1 VPKSPRE
8 YVLDLGA
15 LRAGMVASMQANRA
29 WDGFKRT
36 LSDVYP
42 DEAHFIYELLQN
54 AEDAQATSVS
64 FRLSADQLV
73 FSHNGKRPFSEA
85 DIWSITNM
93 GDSTKRGDVNQIGKF
108 GVGFKAVFAY
118 TKSPRVASGD
128 FTFEIN
134 DLFVPKWMDSVVS
147 LPGET
152 QFILPFNGSKSC
164 VQCYQEVRDWLTKI
178 RDNTLLFLRH
188 ISHLSWEIDG
198 SGDGYLTRGEP
209 VSGIVSIEH
218 RSTGKN
224 ESHKTYWLRAVKPL
238 GNGNPQFVSLAF
250 QLEFE
255 GTRRVLDPALPIG
268 EQMKVVPVR
277 SGGQLSIFFPAEKET
292 IKLRFHIH
300 GPYAA
305 PIDRASIRHTNEN
318 QDLLCL
324 TAQLL
329 SETLDLVRDLQLLTV
344 GFLEVLPNPDDGLA
358 PFYEPL
364 FAKIVDAMKER
375 SLVPVDGGGH
385 AAANDLLMGPAPIR
399 AVIDNSLLPFYTGL
413 VDVKWTAG
421 AMQGQRASKFLKALK
436 IEEWAWKD
444 LLERSDRLF
453 AERFNLKTS
462 QNWLAARD
470 DDWLQRFYAL
480 LKDLLVVHY
489 SWEMGFGVLN
499 SQNACKTWQIVRTSD
514 RQIRIGREAFFA
526 ADANFEDD
534 VEFPTVAPEILAGN
548 KKVQIESAKRFLE
561 LSGVRVLGEK
571 ERIETI
577 LRLRYSVDAPFP
589 DWGTHVAH
597 LQRFIASWEQS
608 KDAKMYGDAF
618 IFLDETQKSKLKP
631 AQCYLDEPFLDSGLK
646 GLLASPC
653 WVGDRLHLVAADYS
667 KLKIGRFR
675 EFSAAVGVI
684 ASIPIVA
691 TSTRGNPSV
700 SIVRAASSGSRETAH
715 CVDED
720 YALGALK
727 FPISN
732 RNASRAIW
740 ISVAG
745 ANPKVLKAR
754 YRPNAQFGIREG
766 DSQLVCALRDAAWV
780 PTKSGKFEKPAL
792 TSRDELPGDFPFDD
806 RNGWLRA
813 VGFGTGR
820 DRAPQEE
827 KVIENAAKALG
838 ISADTAGQFDELT
851 LAERLEVERGM
862 RESIARVKS
871 RRTEKTALN
880 PTSTADITSAVAP
893 DQASLEPETAESLVQ
908 LDPQTA
914 LNGSFNRAGQRK
926 VSTEQQ
932 EPGHIKDTKLFRERV
947 RQKYRDKKQ
956 AEPSR
961 KERVRSVTVDV
972 WDAKNQLVR
981 DFFVNEYGGKCQIC
995 DSTFPRRS
1003 DGIPYF
1009 EAVYLIPHSKA
1020 AWTDAPGSVVCLCAQ
1035 CSAKWQHGA
1044 VECPDVINQ
1053 LSELQTE
1060 SEAGSKPRLKFQ
1072 LVGNDVSIRFS
1083 DRHLVEVQELL
1094 NSASAVIPTGL
1105 NPKPEIPVPS
1115 QILGQKIQPGNMV
1128 ACPKCSAMVRSDRL
1142 EKHLRKAHRTRMAF
1156 IPSTSVFT
1164 SQQKKTSIEFPG
1176 NRCRGCGKL
1185 PVPGSDYCYSC
1196 G

>member
-1 VPKSPRE
+1 
-8 YVLDLGA
+8 
-15 LRAGMVASMQANRA
+15 MVASMRENRA

-54 AEDAQATSVS
+54 AEDAQATLVS
-64 FRLSADQLV
+64 FKLSADQLI
-73 FSHNGKRPFSEA
+73 FSHNGKRPFSED

-134 DLFVPKWMDSVVS
+134 DLFVPQWLDSVAS

-152 QFILPFNGSKSC
+152 QFILPFNGSKSSER
-164 VQCYQEVRDWLTKI
+164 CYQEVCDWLSKI

-224 ESHKTYWLRAVKPL
+224 ESHKTYWLRAVKTI
-238 GNGNPQFVSLAF
+238 GNGNHQFVSLAF

-292 IKLRFHIH
+292 TKLKFHIH

-344 GFLEVLPNPDDGLA
+344 GFLEVLPNPDDGLD

-364 FAKIVDAMKER
+364 LAEIVEAMQER
-375 SLVPVDGGGH
+375 PLVPVDGGGH

-399 AVIDNSLLPFYTGL
+399 AVIDNTLLPFYSGR
-413 VDVKWTAG
+413 VDVQWTAG
-421 AMQGQRASKFLKALK
+421 VMQGQRASKFLKALK
-436 IEEWAWKD
+436 IEEWAWRE
-444 LLERSDRLF
+444 LLERTDRLF
-453 AERFNLKTS
+453 AEKYLQESSLDWIR
-462 QNWLAARD
+462 ARD
-470 DDWLQRFYAL
+470 DDWLQQLYAL
-480 LKDLLVVHY
+480 LKELLFANY
-489 SWEMGFGVLN
+489 SWGMVP
-499 SQNACKTWQIVRTSD
+499 SVPTPQNACKSWKLILASD
-514 RQIRIGREAFFA
+514 RNIRIGRGVFFPTEVRFDE
-526 ADANFEDD
+526 DA
-534 VEFPTVAPEILAGN
+534 EFPTVASEILSG
-548 KKVQIESAKRFLE
+548 KKNNQIENAKRFLD
-561 LSGVRVLGEK
+561 LAGVRVLGEK
-571 ERIETI
+571 ERVEYI
-577 LRLRYSVDAPFP
+577 LTQHYCREAQFP
-589 DWGTHVAH
+589 DWKTHVSH

-608 KDAKMYGDAF
+608 KDAKMFHDAL
-618 IFLDETQKSKLKP
+618 IFQDDTKKFKLTP
-631 AQCYLDEPFLDSGLK
+631 AQCYLDDPFLDSGLK
-646 GLLASPC
+646 GILGSSC
-653 WVGDRLHLVAADYS
+653 WTGAKLHLIAVDYH
-667 KLKIGRFR
+667 KLKIGRLK
-675 EFSAAVGVI
+675 EFAAAVGALTSV
-684 ASIPIVA
+684 PISA
-691 TSTRGNPSV
+691 TTTLGNPNANTL
-700 SIVRAASSGSRETAH
+700 RGSSFARETDYRI
-715 CVDED
+715 DED
-720 YALGALK
+720 YV
-727 FPISN
+727 ISN
-732 RNASRAIW
+732 VKLTTPDRNASRAIW
-740 ISVAG
+740 NSVGKAD
-745 ANPKVLKAR
+745 PKVLKAR
-754 YRPNAQFGIREG
+754 YRPNAQYGLREG
-766 DSQLVCALRDAAWV
+766 DSQLVCALRDAAWI
-780 PTKSGKFEKPAL
+780 PTKAGKFEKPAL
-792 TSRDELPGDFPFDD
+792 MSKEELPDDFVYDD
-806 RNGWLRA
+806 RNGWLTALR
-813 VGFGTGR
+813 FGTGR
-820 DRAPQEE
+820 DRAPQAE
-827 KVIENAAKALG
+827 KAIEHAAKTLG
-838 ISADTAGQFDELT
+838 ISADVAGQLDELT
-851 LAERLEVERGM
+851 QPERLEVERGL
-862 RESIARVKS
+862 RENIARVKLK
-871 RRTEKTALN
+871 RTGKN
-880 PTSTADITSAVAP
+880 FQGPTSTAIIAGAVSP
-893 DQASLEPETAESLVQ
+893 DQASVEPESVESLVQ

-914 LNGSFNRAGQRK
+914 LSGSFNRTGKFK
-926 VSTEQQ
+926 VSSEQL
-932 EPGHIKDTKLFRERV
+932 EPGPIKDTKLFRERV
-947 RQKYRDKKQ
+947 RLKYRDKKH

-981 DFFVNEYGGKCQIC
+981 DFFVSEYGGKCQIC

-1094 NSASAVIPTGL
+1094 NSASAGIPTGS

-1115 QILGQKIQPGNMV
+1115 QILGQQVQPGNMV
-1128 ACPKCSAMVRSDRL
+1128 ACPKCSATVRSDRL
-1142 EKHLRKAHRTRMAF
+1142 DKHLRKAHGTRMAF
-1156 IPSTSVFT
+1156 IPSASIFT
-1164 SQQKKTSIEFPG
+1164 SQRKKASVEFPA

-1185 PVPGSDYCYSC
+1185 PVSGSDYCYSC